1 MLKLI
6 RIFAEET
13 EPVLLSMPLDNTTEI
28 TELENLYEQW
38 NDPEYLKAF
47 FENNKSDLQNGYYN
61 SLTVDEAVLQTRE
74 EANELFERL
83 SEIETLSISEKR
95 EALNVLFMPLSDYDL
110 QIELKRNKAKA
121 KWLRIYAVRVGNESY
136 VITGGTIKLTLRM
149 DEREHT
155 KEQIRKLDQCRD
167 YLKERGIFDEEGL
180 AEFENVHT
188 GNYEIE

>member
-136 VITGGTIKLTLRM
+136 VVTGGTIKLTLRM

>member
-61 SLTVDEAVLQTRE
+61 NLTVDEAVLQTRE

>member
-61 SLTVDEAVLQTRE
+61 NLTVDEAVLQTRE

-136 VITGGTIKLTLRM
+136 VVTGGTIKLTLRM